1 MEGRHNRLQK
11 WAADRTWEKVF
22 TALLARAD
30 AEGDLDTTKAS
41 DAPEKVAA
49 DVDFPEPCDLP
60 SKAGVRDF
68 NLQLPGTDS
77 NYNTSRHQECIWNG
91 AGVDLFGIGHTTNS
105 YKKGQI
111 ATVVPGT
118 STSSAT
124 INDAGICVVSWPA
137 YYGSAFA
144 YADVDPSEEEDPC
157 DAGQAWASS
166 MYFSMPS

>member
-1 MEGRHNRLQK
+1 M
-11 WAADRTWEKVF
+11 
-22 TALLARAD
+22 
-30 AEGDLDTTKAS
+30 
-41 DAPEKVAA
+41 
-49 DVDFPEPCDLP
+49 
-60 SKAGVRDF
+60 RDF
-68 NLQLPGTDS
+68 NLQLPGTDR